1 MDRGSMKVNYD
12 PESDI
17 FYIII
22 KEGSI
27 KDTIEADNDIFLEI
41 AEDES
46 VAGIEVWNASKNI
59 LEPIAKELSAKIKK
73 SLESITK

>member
-1 MDRGSMKVNYD
+1 MKVNYD